1 MREEARARERSS
13 CLSRACGPRTRRPK
27 PEEDLFRSL
36 MCPQRQEKAAAR
48 CVGTSRE
55 ASQIEKVSCASDA
68 RETSEP
74 HVPLKRGDVGV
85 AQGGGAEK
93 DASGGPQ
100 ERPGSGLSEKAPT
113 RRAAPGVV
121 SSEPFLREGEKGA
134 PRRFSRLRKASAA
147 DIGEVG
153 AASAGTRAVPPSRSD
168 GRRARRRGAFEGGA
182 RVRAGRRVLCA
193 TR

>member
-1 MREEARARERSS
+1 MSAAV

-27 PEEDLFRSL
+27 PEEALFRSL
-36 MCPQRQEKAAAR
+36 MCPKRQEKAAAR

-74 HVPLKRGDVGV
+74 HVFLRRGDVGV
-85 AQGGGAEK
+85 AQ
-93 DASGGPQ
+93 
-100 ERPGSGLSEKAPT
+100 
-113 RRAAPGVV
+113 RR
-121 SSEPFLREGEKGA
+121 RRKGEA
-134 PRRFSRLRKASAA
+134 
-147 DIGEVG
+147 G
-153 AASAGTRAVPPSRSD
+153 AASAGTRAVGRPPSRSD

-182 RVRAGRRVLCA
+182 RVRAGRRALCA

>member
-1 MREEARARERSS
+1 MSAAV
-13 CLSRACGPRTRRPK
+13 CLSRACGPRTRRLK
-27 PEEDLFRSL
+27 PEEALFRSL
-36 MCPQRQEKAAAR
+36 MCPKRQEKAAAR
-48 CVGTSRE
+48 CVGTGRE
-55 ASQIEKVSCASDA
+55 ASPIEGVSCASDA

-74 HVPLKRGDVGV
+74 HVPLRRGDVGV

-121 SSEPFLREGEKGA
+121 SSEPLLREGEKGA